1 MLAHYTS
8 NELLDAW
15 LKVLLSSAV
24 YSGGASSMITATKG
38 SSLLMLTTLCSLVQK
53 PINDILLTVNP
64 DLTSARYKLN
74 FAKQI
79 LSAWFEY

>member
-1 MLAHYTS
+1 
-8 NELLDAW
+8 
-15 LKVLLSSAV
+15 
-24 YSGGASSMITATKG
+24 MITATKG

-53 PINDILLTVNP
+53 PINDILLTANP